1 METNFEM
8 QFVSCLLKKPNLIND
23 FDINLD
29 WFEMD
34 TMKSIVKAIQQSN
47 GNDVLLT
54 DIQKQIKDNDF
65 FNQISLD
72 ELEVLQQQ
80 NAKSELIGL
89 YLEQIHKNYLTEKL
103 TFYTSE
109 YAKTQNKKYLNI
121 IDDLNEEMQAIDAE
135 KDTGDIKQ
143 GYEDFVERMEGEV
156 SPFIKTFGSFDDLLG
171 GGLTRG
177 SLYTIGARP
186 AVGKSAMALSMAH
199 EIVKRNQNVKV
210 DYFSLEMPLDQLMIR
225 FVSKETRIH
234 STHLRNPQAYPQMM
248 TKDKKEKAVKA
259 YERLEKLPIRFYTSE
274 EMRKLNSIV
283 RTIKKNAVQDNY
295 VAIIDHALLIDA
307 GIKADKRIQIIEIT
321 RRLKALSNALNIPIV
336 LLTQLNRET
345 DRSSGKPVMADL
357 QESASFEQ
365 DSNVVALLYKE
376 DAEDWKKLILNVA
389 KNRDG
394 MVGELPFKLLGQF
407 SDFTEDFNRDIGGQ
421 K

>member
-8 QFVSCLLKKPNLIND
+8 QFVSCLLKKPSLIND

-65 FNQISLD
+65 FNPISLD

-156 SPFIKTFGSFDDLLG
+156 SPFIKTFSSFDDLLG

-199 EIVKRNQNVKV
+199 EIVKRNSNVKV

-321 RRLKALSNALNIPIV
+321 RRLKALSNELNIPIV

-376 DAEDWKKLILNVA
+376 DVEDWKKLILNVA

>member
-8 QFVSCLLKKPNLIND
+8 QFVSCLLKKPSLIND